1 MRLKSLVYILL
12 KLDIMLL
19 RRGKGGDMYHL
30 ECYQEKFKKEHEID
44 NTNNHSALTA
54 PISCNYCKKEIKVGE
69 EYTWTRIILEPLSF
83 DR

>member
-1 MRLKSLVYILL
+1 
-12 KLDIMLL
+12 MLL

-69 EYTWTRIILEPLSF
+69 EYT
-83 DR
+83 